1 MSNEHQRLKNLSGK
15 IETLRGEEAAERAR
29 AAEAASE
36 TSNMSSGVRAG
47 AELVTLIIAGTAIG
61 WGLDWY
67 FQTKPVFLIIF
78 VLAGI
83 VTGFYEVYR
92 ITQDTGGSK
101 PIPRLHN
108 DQKDGTK
115 PPEHQ

>member
-1 MSNEHQRLKNLSGK
+1 MPDHDRLKHLSGK
-15 IETLRGEEAAERAR
+15 IAEIRAEEAKEQAK
-29 AAEAASE
+29 AAESARE